1 MIIDNILDAKNV
13 FCSERSPP
21 AILLYLLTLFKDN
34 LRKIIVTKN
43 TENQKSKV

>member
-1 MIIDNILDAKNV
+1 MNIYNILDAKNV

-21 AILLYLLTLFKDN
+21 AILLYLLTLLKDI

-43 TENQKSKV
+43 TENHKSEI